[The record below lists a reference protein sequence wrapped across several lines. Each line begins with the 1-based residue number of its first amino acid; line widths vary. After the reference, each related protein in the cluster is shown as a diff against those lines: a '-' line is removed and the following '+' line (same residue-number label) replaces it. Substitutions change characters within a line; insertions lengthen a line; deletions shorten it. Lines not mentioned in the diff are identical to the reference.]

1 MQEYSLA
8 DLKRLFGLP
17 PALIRKLSQAG
28 FITSP
33 VPTGKKDSSKSTYTF
48 QDLLV
53 LRVAGALKA
62 AKISAPKIAKALE
75 QIRATLPSGRLP
87 AIALA
92 ASGKD
97 LAVREGTREWE
108 ASGQYALPLVP
119 KPAPG
124 QVAELRL
131 AAAIPAAALAHEH
144 FERGHRL
151 EETDVTAAR
160 AAYLAALSV
169 QEDHLEARINLGR
182 LLHLNGQLK
191 EAERLYR
198 QAKTSNAL
206 LSFNLA
212 ILLEDLE
219 REEEAIA
226 AYREALALD
235 PLLCDAHFNLA
246 RLHEKAKR
254 PREALRHLLA
264 YKRHITRYGE

>member
-8 DLKRLFGLP
+8 DLKRLFGLT

-28 FITSP
+28 FIAPPKSR
-33 VPTGKKDSSKSTYTF
+33 SKTPYSF

-62 AKISAPKIAKALE
+62 AKISTPKIAAALE
-75 QIRATLPSGRLP
+75 QIRGAIPSGRLP

-92 ASGKD
+92 ASGRD
-97 LAVREGTREWE
+97 LAVREGSREWE
-108 ASGQYALPLVP
+108 ASGQYALPLMM
-119 KPAPG
+119 KRAG
-124 QVAELRL
+124 EVAELRRP
-131 AAAIPAAALAHEH
+131 AEVPAAALAHEH
-144 FERGHRL
+144 FQRGHDL
-151 EETDVTAAR
+151 EDTDVTAAR
-160 AAYLAALSV
+160 AAYLAALSA

-182 LLHLNGQLK
+182 LLHLEGKLR
-191 EAERLYR
+191 EAEKLYR
-198 QAKTSNAL
+198 QAKTSSAL

-226 AYREALALD
+226 AYREALAQD
-235 PLLCDAHFNLA
+235 PLLCDAHFNLS
-246 RLHEKAKR
+246 RLHEKANR

>member
-28 FITSP
+28 FITPPASR
-33 VPTGKKDSSKSTYTF
+33 GKGRYTF

-62 AKISAPKIAKALE
+62 AKISTPKIAAALA
-75 QIRATLPSGRLP
+75 QIRAALPSGRLP

-97 LAVREGTREWE
+97 LAVREGAREWE
-108 ASGQYALPLVP
+108 ASGQYALPLMARAASGP
-119 KPAPG
+119 
-124 QVAELRL
+124 VAELRP
-131 AAAIPAAALAHEH
+131 PAEVPAQSLAHEH
-144 FERGHRL
+144 FQRGHLL
-151 EETDVTAAR
+151 EESDVVAAR

-182 LLHLNGQLK
+182 LLHLDGQL
-191 EAERLYR
+191 EAAERLYR
-198 QAKTSNAL
+198 QAKTSSAL

-212 ILLEDLE
+212 ILLEDLQ
-219 REEEAIA
+219 REEEAVA
-226 AYREALALD
+226 AYRDALAQD
-235 PLLCDAHFNLA
+235 PLLHDAHFNLS
-246 RLHEKAKR
+246 RLHEKANR

-264 YKRHITRYGE
+264 YRRHVARYGE

>member
-1 MQEYSLA
+1 MQDYSLA

-17 PALIRKLSQAG
+17 PALVRRLSQAG
-28 FITSP
+28 FIAPATSKR
-33 VPTGKKDSSKSTYTF
+33 GKNQYSF

-62 AKISAPKIAKALE
+62 ARISTPKIVEALE
-75 QIRATLPSGRLP
+75 QIRSALPSGRLP

-97 LAVREGTREWE
+97 LAVREGFREWE
-108 ASGQYALPLVP
+108 ASGQYALPLM
-119 KPAPG
+119 PAAA
-124 QVAELRL
+124 QIAELRRHVE
-131 AAAIPAAALAHEH
+131 IPAESVADQH
-144 FERGHRL
+144 FTRGHLL
-151 EETDVTAAR
+151 EESDVAAAR

-182 LLHLNGQLK
+182 LLHMDGQLK
-191 EAERLYR
+191 EAEKLYR
-198 QAKTSNAL
+198 QAKTSSAL

-226 AYREALALD
+226 AYREALAQD
-235 PLLCDAHFNLA
+235 PMLCDAHYNLS
-246 RLHEKAKR
+246 RLHERANR

-264 YKRHITRYGE
+264 YRRHIDRYGE

>member
-17 PALIRKLSQAG
+17 PALVRKLSQAG
-28 FITSP
+28 FIAP
-33 VPTGKKDSSKSTYTF
+33 PKARGKNSYSF

-62 AKISAPKIAKALE
+62 AKLSTPKIAAALE
-75 QIRATLPSGRLP
+75 QIRKALPTGQLP

-97 LAVREGTREWE
+97 LAVREGSREWE
-108 ASGQYALPLVP
+108 ASGQYALPLVTRVVSGP
-119 KPAPG
+119 
-124 QVAELRL
+124 VAELRRSPEVP
-131 AAAIPAAALAHEH
+131 AAAIAHDH

-151 EETDVTAAR
+151 EDSDVVAAR
-160 AAYLAALSV
+160 AAYLAALNV

-182 LLHLNGQLK
+182 LLHLDGQL
-191 EAERLYR
+191 EVAEQLYR
-198 QAKTSNAL
+198 QAKTSSAL

-212 ILLEDLE
+212 ILLEDLK
-219 REEEAIA
+219 REEEAVA
-226 AYREALALD
+226 AYREALAQD
-235 PLLCDAHFNLA
+235 PLLHDAHFNLS
-246 RLHEKAKR
+246 RLHEKANQ

-264 YKRHITRYGE
+264 YRRHVERYGE